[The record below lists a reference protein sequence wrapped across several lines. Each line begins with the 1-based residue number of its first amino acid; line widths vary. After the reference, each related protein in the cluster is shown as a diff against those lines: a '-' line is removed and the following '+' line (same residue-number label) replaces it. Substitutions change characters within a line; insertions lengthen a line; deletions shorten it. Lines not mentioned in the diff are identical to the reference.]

1 MRRIPTM
8 ARISPITATPPT
20 GRGLLGVG
28 RCCRSSRTS
37 SEAVMAGL
45 LDLPDGNRKRV
56 AAEGG
61 TEVVLGQLLGRAVI
75 DQRLDPLVESV
86 LVRRALGVDRAV
98 LLTGLVLADHLQLA
112 PGRLCLGEDDRG
124 VEEVG
129 VDLAR
134 QQP

>member
-1 MRRIPTM
+1 MRRM
-8 ARISPITATPPT
+8 RSGERVGPITATLPP

-45 LDLPDGNRKRV
+45 LDLPDGNRRRV

-61 TEVVLGQLLGRAVI
+61 TEVVLRQLLGRAVI
-75 DQRLDPLVESV
+75 DQRLDPLVESL

-98 LLTGLVLADHLQLA
+98 LLTGLV
-112 PGRLCLGEDDRG
+112 
-124 VEEVG
+124 
-129 VDLAR
+129 
-134 QQP
+134 